1 MVAGDKKMHH
11 IILLT
16 LSGLALIVGQGS
28 LPPLPLTLN
37 PTLVIVVYAGQFYLP
52 ITGLIMSFL
61 LGYFLDLASGGLLGL
76 NSFSM
81 VSLCYLS
88 YLLGSRIVIQ
98 NRLSQSLVVF
108 SFYLLYGGIVY
119 SLFRFFNI
127 DVTGYS
133 YLKVILRDGAATA
146 ILSPVIISAIRKME
160 RFLRFQNERT
170 TTPGNIKI

>member
-1 MVAGDKKMHH
+1 MEPGNKQMHH

-16 LSGLALIVGQGS
+16 LSGLALIAVQGS
-28 LPPLPLTLN
+28 LPPLPLALN

-88 YLLGSRIVIQ
+88 YHLGNRIVIQ
-98 NRLSQSLVVF
+98 NRFSQSLVVF
-108 SFYLLYGGIVY
+108 AFYLLYGGIVY

-133 YLKVILRDGAATA
+133 FLKVTLRDGAATA
-146 ILSPVIISAIRKME
+146 VISPVIISAIRKME

-170 TTPGNIKI
+170 TTPGNIKV